1 MVSYRSVVSLFGVG
15 DEMTDSVTNAKEHLT
30 KMKDL
35 VERYRGRMN
44 EADLEI
50 LESGLFDLESM
61 LLADV
66 IILQERLENGL

>member
-1 MVSYRSVVSLFGVG
+1 
-15 DEMTDSVTNAKEHLT
+15 MTDSVKNAKEHLS

-35 VERYRGRMN
+35 VERHRGRMN

-50 LESGLFDLESM
+50 IESGLFDIESM

-66 IILQERLENGL
+66 IILQERLENALQSRDFA

>member
-1 MVSYRSVVSLFGVG
+1 
-15 DEMTDSVTNAKEHLT
+15 MTDSVTNAKEHLT